1 MYKPYFYSVPLPL
14 EYNEVNN
21 TIEFEHPAGGMLYVP
36 IRKIPISENF
46 PVERTNE
53 AKRLLAA
60 AYTTSPKI
68 IGYAT
73 TAKGAHGFIVT
84 ADLKIY
90 LVKYVIK
97 DGEVK
102 LRVITDVGK
111 LSLLM
116 PELIAVGYRQTDDT
130 VSVIYY
136 DLNNKALIYTDS
148 TRKTK
153 LEYTEQ
159 DKLSSKEASETIRNL
174 FTTNSEQILKKPG
187 GGFIVN

>member
-14 EYNEVNN
+14 EYNEVNS
-21 TIEFEHPAGGMLYVP
+21 TIEFEHPAGGMLSVP
-36 IRKIPISENF
+36 IRRMPISENF

-60 AYTTSPKI
+60 VYATSPKV

-73 TAKGAHGFIVT
+73 TAKGSHGFIVT
-84 ADLKIY
+84 GDLKIY

-111 LSLLM
+111 LSLSM
-116 PELIAVGYRQTDDT
+116 PDLIVIGYRQTDDT
-130 VSVIYY
+130 VSVVYY
-136 DLNNKALIYTDS
+136 DLGNKALIYTDS

-153 LEYTEQ
+153 LEYTER
-159 DKLSSKEASETIRNL
+159 DKLSSKEASEIIRNL
-174 FTTNSEQILKKPG
+174 FITNSEQILKKPG
-187 GGFIVN
+187 GGFIVS

>member
-14 EYNEVNN
+14 EYNEVNV
-21 TIEFEHPAGGMLYVP
+21 TIDFEHPAGGILSVP

-60 AYTTSPKI
+60 VYTTSPKI

-84 ADLKIY
+84 GDLKIY

-111 LSLLM
+111 LSLSM
-116 PELIAVGYRQTDDT
+116 PDLIAVGYRQTDDA

-136 DLNNKALIYTDS
+136 DLSNKALIYTDS
-148 TRKTK
+148 IRRTK
-153 LEYTEQ
+153 LEYTKQ
-159 DKLSSKEASETIRNL
+159 DELSSKEASEIIRNL
-174 FTTNSEQILKKPG
+174 FTTNSEQIIKKPG
-187 GGFIVN
+187 GGFIVS